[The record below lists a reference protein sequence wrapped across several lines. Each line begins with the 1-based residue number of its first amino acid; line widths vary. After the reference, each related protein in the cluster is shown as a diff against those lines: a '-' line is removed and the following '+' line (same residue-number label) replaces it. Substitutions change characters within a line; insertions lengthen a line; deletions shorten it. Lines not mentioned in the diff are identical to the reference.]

1 LNRSE
6 LGAEPPNPRSELGA
20 KPPNPRKRTP
30 PRRILT
36 QSAPAQGMIEYGLII
51 ALISIAAI
59 ALLVL
64 FKAPLVNLF
73 SNAVSSLGG

>member
-1 LNRSE
+1 MN
-6 LGAEPPNPRSELGA
+6 RSELGA

-51 ALISIAAI
+51 ALVAIVAI
-59 ALLVL
+59 AGFIILSPTIL
-64 FKAPLVNLF
+64 NLIG
-73 SNAVSSLGG
+73 SITGSR